1 MGTNYYFTPPLAGP
15 CEHCGRSDSAEEL
28 HIGKSSGGWCF
39 ALHIIPEK
47 GINDL
52 EDWVKLF
59 PTGRIR
65 DEYGQAVTAENMVRE
80 IAERSWSPKRT
91 HVGDMRFHAANQ
103 SEDGP
108 NGLLRHRLDGR
119 YCTKHGAGTWDCMPG
134 EFS

>member
-1 MGTNYYFTPPLAGP
+1 MGTNYYFTPSHAGP
-15 CEHCGRSDSAEEL
+15 CEHCGRSDSSEEL

-39 ALHIIPEK
+39 SLHIIPEK

-65 DEYGQAVTAENMVRE
+65 DEYGQDIPAEEMMSIITKREGRGFANKDTAFH
-80 IAERSWSPKRT
+80 RT
-91 HVGDMRFHAANQ
+91 NH
-103 SEDGP
+103 SEEGP
-108 NGLLRHRLDGR
+108 EGLLRHRLGP

>member
-1 MGTNYYFTPPLAGP
+1 MGTNYYFTPPHAGP
-15 CEHCGRSDSAEEL
+15 CEHCGRSDSSEEL

-39 ALHIIPEK
+39 SLHIIPEK

-59 PTGRIR
+59 PTGKIR
-65 DEYGQAVTAENMVRE
+65 DEYGQAVTAEDMVNE
-80 IAERSWSPKRT
+80 ITKRSRPGVPLRDP
-91 HVGDMRFHAANQ
+91 GFHYNNN
-103 SEDGP
+103 SEEGP
-108 NGLLRHRLDGR
+108 HGLVRHRIGA